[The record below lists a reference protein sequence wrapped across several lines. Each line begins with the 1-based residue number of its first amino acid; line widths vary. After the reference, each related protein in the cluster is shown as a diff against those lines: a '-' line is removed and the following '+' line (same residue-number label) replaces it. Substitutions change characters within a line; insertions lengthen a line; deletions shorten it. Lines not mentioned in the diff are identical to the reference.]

1 MNRTSSTRRRLGVAA
16 FAAAA
21 ALLLSACVQEGGGG
35 GDEAGTD
42 GEAAGGEASD
52 FQPSGDVDMTVPFA
66 PGGGSDVAG
75 RTMQSA
81 IEEAAE
87 GVTVSVVNREGGSG
101 AVGYSYFLTQEG
113 NEEALMA
120 VETSMVALPVEGNV
134 DFTYED
140 FTMIYKIGED
150 FTLAVTQPDSPYDTC
165 ADLVTAAESGE
176 RVVAGI
182 TGQTGLD
189 NVVLSLVEQEAGI
202 EFDRVPFEGGGEV
215 VAGLLGGQIDIG
227 TLNPSE
233 VVGQLEAGDLKPLCV
248 FAPDRYEYEG
258 VSEIPTAEEQGIPV
272 SYAQFRGIIA
282 PGGISDE
289 ARDYWVGVM
298 EDVVDTPT
306 YQDYIA
312 DNYLQPITAPGDE
325 FAAYLEENTTEL
337 RRALE
342 GGQS

>member
-1 MNRTSSTRRRLGVAA
+1 MTRTFMTQRRLRIATL
-16 FAAAA
+16 AAAA
-21 ALLLSACVQEGGGG
+21 PLLLSACVQEGGGG
-35 GDEAGTD
+35 GGGGGGD
-42 GEAAGGEASD
+42 GEAGGGELSG
-52 FQPSGDVDMTVPFA
+52 FEPSGDVDMTVPFA

-75 RTMQSA
+75 RTIESA
-81 IEEAAE
+81 IEEVAD

-120 VETSMVALPVEGNV
+120 VETSMVALPIQGNV

-140 FTMIYKIGED
+140 FTPIYKIGED
-150 FTLAVTQPDSPYDTC
+150 FTLAVTQPDSPYETC
-165 ADLVTAAESGE
+165 ADFVSAAESGE
-176 RVVAGI
+176 RVITGI

-189 NVVLSLVEQEAGI
+189 NIVLSLVEQEMGV

-233 VVGQLEAGDLKPLCV
+233 VIGQLEAGDLKPLCV

-258 VSEIPTAEEQGIPV
+258 VSDIETAEEQGIPV
-272 SYAQFRGIIA
+272 SYAQFRGIMA

-289 ARDYWVGVM
+289 ARDYWIGVM
-298 EDVVDTPT
+298 EDVADTQI
-306 YQDYIA
+306 YEDYIA
-312 DNYLQPITAPGDE
+312 TNYLQPITAPGEE
-325 FAAYLEENTTEL
+325 FAAYLEENSAAL
-337 RRALE
+337 RQALE
-342 GGQS
+342 GQS